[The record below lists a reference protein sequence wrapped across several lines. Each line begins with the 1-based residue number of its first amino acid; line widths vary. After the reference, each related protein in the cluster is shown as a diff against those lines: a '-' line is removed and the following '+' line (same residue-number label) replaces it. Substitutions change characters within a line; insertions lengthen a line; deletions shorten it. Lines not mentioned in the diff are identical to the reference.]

1 MFGTP
6 LYPTYQTFL
15 ALGIAALICL
25 ATMNVSGLLL
35 CGSLSAIM
43 AQGARIAARRDREGR

>member
-1 MFGTP
+1 MSRHV
-6 LYPTYQTFL
+6 YIRI
-15 ALGIAALICL
+15 AIAIVLGIAALICL

-35 CGSLSAIM
+35 CGSMSAIM